1 MHNFACAL
9 IGLAVIAGT
18 SSLFAQDKTDDAQQK
33 LLEKF
38 DKDGDGKL
46 NDKEREA
53 ARAAL
58 RKQAPQDDSEAQ
70 PLRARR
76 TPIQIANDRK
86 KAELEARRRQFELR
100 HFDKNKDGKLSD
112 EERQDMQEEIRKYN
126 EQVRAESIK
135 LWDKN
140 GDGKLDDSE
149 KAAARAASEKARAD
163 YLKMFDK
170 DGNGKIDEQE
180 QEAIAAF
187 RKKQYE
193 ELLAKYDENKDGSLS
208 REEKDK
214 AFAADGIRF
223 GFAPGGSDPNKAEEP
238 VRRPPRPA
246 RNKPGP

>member
-1 MHNFACAL
+1 MHKFVYAL
-9 IGLAVIAGT
+9 IGLAAIAGT
-18 SSLFAQDKTDDAQQK
+18 PSLLAQDKTGDALKK

-46 NDKEREA
+46 NDEERTA

-58 RKQAPQDDSEAQ
+58 RKQAPKDDPEEK
-70 PLRARR
+70 PVRARR
-76 TPIQIANDRK
+76 TPVQIANDRK
-86 KAELEARRRQFELR
+86 KAELEARQRQFELR

-112 EERQDMQEEIRKYN
+112 EERQFMQEEVRKYN
-126 EQVRAESIK
+126 EQVRAEAIK
-135 LWDKN
+135 QWDKN

-149 KAAARAASEKARAD
+149 LAAARAASEKARAD

-170 DGNGKIDEQE
+170 DGNGKIDEKE
-180 QEAIAAF
+180 REAVRAF

-223 GFAPGGSDPNKAEEP
+223 GFAPGGSDPDNADKP
-238 VRRPPRPA
+238 VRRPPRPTG
-246 RNKPGP
+246 N